1 MLLPGT
7 HRFNLVGGHLA
18 LDFVNTVGSHRLL
31 TPREDLA
38 NPEDVVSWGLQ
49 AGWLDSERAE
59 AMLVELRLRP
69 TEARAALGRVRGFRE
84 ALFRV
89 FLAVS
94 EDVQPGPDVLE
105 PFEREV
111 RRAWAERRLVRT
123 PGGDYRWVSP
133 ESSRLDAVIPAVAL
147 VASELLTGPAR
158 LRLRLC
164 EATAQDGCG
173 WLFLDTTRN
182 RSRRW
187 CEMRSCGNK
196 YKARRHYARTRT
208 TGAQRD
214 R

>member
-38 NPEDVVSWGLQ
+38 TPEDVVSWGLQ
-49 AGWLDSERAE
+49 AGWLDSDRAE
-59 AMLVELRLRP
+59 AMLVELQLRP
-69 TEARAALGRVRGFRE
+69 TEARAALLRVRAFRE

-94 EDVQPGPDVLE
+94 EDAQPGPDVLE

-111 RRAWAERRLVRT
+111 RRAWAERRLVRNAR
-123 PGGDYRWVSP
+123 GDFRWSSP
-133 ESSRLDAVIPAVAL
+133 ESARLDAVIPVVAL
-147 VASELLTGPAR
+147 AASELLTGPER
-158 LRLRLC
+158 PRLRLC

-196 YKARRHYARTRT
+196 YKARRHYARSRA
-208 TGAQRD
+208 TGERRD
-214 R
+214 G

>member
-38 NPEDVVSWGLQ
+38 TPEDVVSWGLQ
-49 AGWLDSERAE
+49 AGWLDSDRAE
-59 AMLVELRLRP
+59 GMLVELQLRP
-69 TEARAALGRVRGFRE
+69 TEARAALLRVRAFRE

-94 EDVQPGPDVLE
+94 EDAQPGSDVLE

-111 RRAWAERRLVRT
+111 RRAWAERRLVRNAR
-123 PGGDYRWVSP
+123 GDFRWSNP
-133 ESSRLDAVIPAVAL
+133 ESSRLDAVIPVVAL
-147 VASELLTGPAR
+147 AASELLTGSERP
-158 LRLRLC
+158 RLRLC

-196 YKARRHYARTRT
+196 YKARRHYARSRATEGRRE
-208 TGAQRD
+208 G
-214 R
+214 